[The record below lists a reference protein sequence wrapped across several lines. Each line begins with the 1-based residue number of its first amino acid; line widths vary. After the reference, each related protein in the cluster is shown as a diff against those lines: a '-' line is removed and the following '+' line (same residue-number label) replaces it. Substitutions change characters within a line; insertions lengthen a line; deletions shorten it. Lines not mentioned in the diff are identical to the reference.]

1 MSKYVVLVES
11 PSKAKTIKKYLGK
24 DYIVE
29 ATVGHIKDLPKSSL
43 GVDIENGFK
52 PKIVSIKGKSDILK
66 KIKSLA
72 KVSKKIFIATDPDRE
87 GEAIAQDIYETIKN
101 GEKEIYRVLFHEIT
115 EKGVKEGMQNPRK
128 IDYNLVASQ
137 RARRVMDRIIG
148 YKVSPLLWNTLHLI
162 ESSGDS
168 ALSAGRVQSVA
179 LRLICEREEEIKNFV
194 PLEYWSIIGIF
205 ENDEGYKFKSKL
217 NSYQEKT
224 YKLPDKSLATDEEKS
239 EFFSKYFYIPDEKTA
254 NELLEKCKI
263 ESFSISRI
271 ERKVVNRNPAAPFT
285 TSTLQQEA
293 SKKLFYRPRQ
303 TMQYAQKLYEGVEL
317 GKDEIVGLIT
327 YMRTDSVRVSNDA
340 IEDARD
346 FILKNFGKEYLPESP
361 KIYQSKKQNVQDA
374 HEAIRP
380 TNLKYTP
387 EYVKKY
393 LPRELYKL
401 YELIWNRFIAS
412 QMKPAQFEQVSLD
425 ISGGEFVFRSTG
437 STLLFKGFLAV
448 YDENGEEQSSSDEDI
463 NENEN
468 RIPSGLKEGQ
478 RLNLTELFKN
488 QHFTK
493 PPARYTESSLVKE
506 LDNLGIGRPSTYA
519 SIISTLYDREYV
531 IQEDRKLIPT
541 ELGIKVNHLLI
552 NHFDHIF
559 NVNFTAQMEEELDE
573 IAEGINKYETVLSDF
588 YVPFKNTL
596 DEVEKKIEKP
606 KCELCG
612 ADMEIKMGRYGRFL
626 ACTNYPQCK
635 NVKSLKDFSQKVN
648 DENEKQLLDELCPKC
663 GSQLVY
669 RNSRFGKFIGCSKY
683 PDCDYTKSITLGISC
698 PKCKSGELTPRFTKK
713 RKIFYGCSRYPDC
726 DYVSWN
732 KPTGEICPNC
742 KKDLLVI
749 TKSGKKEKLKCN
761 SCNYVREIEN
771 EN

>member
-1 MSKYVVLVES
+1 MAKYVVLVES

-52 PKIVSIKGKSDILK
+52 PKIITIKGKSDILK

-72 KVSKKIFIATDPDRE
+72 KESDKVFIATDPDRE
-87 GEAIAQDIYETIKN
+87 GEAIAQDIYESIKN
-101 GEKEIYRVLFHEIT
+101 GDKEVYRVLFHEIT
-115 EKGVKEGMQNPRK
+115 EKGVKEGMKNPRT
-128 IDYNLVASQ
+128 IDEKLVASQ

-148 YKVSPLLWNTLHLI
+148 YKISPILWNTLHLI

-179 LRLICEREEEIKNFV
+179 LRLICEREEEIQNFI

-205 ENDEGYKFKSKL
+205 ETENGSQLQSKL
-217 NSYQEKT
+217 FSFEGKT
-224 YKLPDKSLATDEEKS
+224 YKVPDKKLEDDQEKK
-239 EFFSKYFYIPDEKTA
+239 EFFEKYFYIPDEQTA
-254 NELLEKCKI
+254 TELIEKCKLENFRI
-263 ESFSISRI
+263 TRI
-271 ERKVVNRNPAAPFT
+271 EKKVVNRNPAPPFT

-293 SKKLFYRPRQ
+293 SKKLYYRPRQ

-327 YMRTDSVRVSNDA
+327 YMRTDSVRVSDEA
-340 IEDARD
+340 ISSSREY
-346 FILKNFGKEYLPESP
+346 ILKTYGKEYLPESP
-361 KIYQSKKQNVQDA
+361 RVYQSKKQNVQDA

-393 LPRELYKL
+393 LPKELYKL

-425 ISGGEFVFRSTG
+425 ISGGDFVFRSTG
-437 STLLFKGFLAV
+437 STLLFKGYLAV
-448 YDENGEEQSSSDEDI
+448 YDENGEEAQVDEDI

-468 RIPSGLKEGQ
+468 RIPAGLTEGQ
-478 RLNLTELFKN
+478 NLNVVELRKN

-531 IQEDRKLIPT
+531 VQEDRKLIPT
-541 ELGIKVNHLLI
+541 ELGKKVNELLVQ
-552 NHFDHIF
+552 NFDHIF

-573 IAEGINKYETVLSDF
+573 IAEGVNKYENVLTDF
-588 YVPFKNTL
+588 YVPFKSIL

-612 ADMEIKMGRYGRFL
+612 ADMEIKVGRFGRFL
-626 ACTNYPQCK
+626 GCTNYPTCK
-635 NVKSLKDFSQKVN
+635 NIKSLRDFTTK
-648 DENEKQLLDELCPKC
+648 EEKSEHTEQLDEKCPKC
-663 GSQLVY
+663 GSPLVY
-669 RNSRFGKFIGCSKY
+669 RNSRYGKFIGCSNY
-683 PDCDYTKSITLGISC
+683 PECDYTRPITLGIKC
-698 PKCKSGELTPRFTKK
+698 PKCKEGEITPRFSKK
-713 RKIFYGCSRYPDC
+713 RRIFYSCSRYPDC

-732 KPTGEICPNC
+732 KPIDRMCPKCN
-742 KKDLLVI
+742 KDLLVI
-749 TKSGKKEKLKCN
+749 VKSGKKEKIKCN
-761 SCNYVREIEN
+761 SCDYVEEIEN
-771 EN
+771 

>member
-1 MSKYVVLVES
+1 MAKYVVIVES

-43 GVDIENGFK
+43 GIDIENGFK
-52 PKIVSIKGKSDILK
+52 PKIITIKGKSDILK

-72 KVSKKIFIATDPDRE
+72 QDSEKIFIATDPDRE
-87 GEAIAQDIYETIKN
+87 GEAIAQDIYESIKN
-101 GEKEIYRVLFHEIT
+101 GEKKVYRVLFHEIT
-115 EKGVKEGMQNPRK
+115 EKGVKEGMKNPRT
-128 IDYNLVASQ
+128 IDEKLVASQ

-148 YKVSPLLWNTLHLI
+148 YKISPILWNTLHLI
-162 ESSGDS
+162 ESSGDN

-179 LRLICEREEEIKNFV
+179 LRLICEREDEIQNFIPV
-194 PLEYWSIIGIF
+194 EYWSILGIF
-205 ENDEGYKFKSKL
+205 ETDDGARLQSKL
-217 NSYQEKT
+217 FSYEGKN
-224 YKLPDKSLATDEEKS
+224 YKVPDKKLEDEQERK
-239 EFFSKYFYIPDEKTA
+239 EFFEKYFYIPDEKTA
-254 NELLEKCKI
+254 KELIEKCKI
-263 ESFSISRI
+263 ENFRISRI
-271 ERKVVNRNPAAPFT
+271 EKKIVNRNPAPPFT

-293 SKKLFYRPRQ
+293 SKKLYYRPRQ

-327 YMRTDSVRVSNDA
+327 YMRTDSVRVSDEA
-340 IEDARD
+340 ISSAREY
-346 FILKNFGKEYLPESP
+346 ILNTYGKDYLPESP
-361 KIYQSKKQNVQDA
+361 RIYQSKKQNVQDA

-393 LPRELYKL
+393 LPKELFKL

-425 ISGGEFVFRSTG
+425 ISGGDFVFRSTG
-437 STLLFKGFLAV
+437 STLLFKGYLAV
-448 YDENGEEQSSSDEDI
+448 YDENGEDTQADEDI

-468 RIPSGLKEGQ
+468 RIPAGLNEGQ
-478 RLNLTELFKN
+478 KMNVGELKSV

-531 IQEDRKLIPT
+531 VQEDRKLIPT
-541 ELGIKVNHLLI
+541 ELGKKVNELLVQ
-552 NHFDHIF
+552 NFDHIF

-573 IAEGINKYETVLSDF
+573 IAEGVNKYENVLTDF
-588 YVPFKNTL
+588 YVPFKSIL

-612 ADMEIKMGRYGRFL
+612 ADMEIKVGRFGRFL
-626 ACTNYPQCK
+626 GCTNYPNCK
-635 NVKSLKDFSQKVN
+635 NIKSLKEFSTK
-648 DENEKQLLDELCPKC
+648 DEKSEPAEKLDEKCPKC
-663 GSQLVY
+663 GSPLVY
-669 RNSRFGKFIGCSKY
+669 RNSRYGKFIGCSNY
-683 PDCDYTKSITLGISC
+683 PQCDYTRPITLGIKC
-698 PKCKSGELTPRFTKK
+698 PKCNEGEITPRFTKK
-713 RKIFYGCSRYPDC
+713 RKIFYSCSRYPEC
-726 DYVSWN
+726 DYVSWY
-732 KPTGEICPNC
+732 KPTGRICPKCN
-742 KKDLLVI
+742 KDLLVI
-749 TKSGKKEKLKCN
+749 VKSGKKEKIKCN
-761 SCNYVREIEN
+761 SCDYVEET
-771 EN
+771 EKSS

>member
-1 MSKYVVLVES
+1 MAKYVVLVES

-29 ATVGHIKDLPKSSL
+29 ATIGHIKDLPKSSF

-72 KVSKKIFIATDPDRE
+72 KNSEKVFIATDPDRE
-87 GEAIAQDIYETIKN
+87 GEAIAQDIYDAIKN
-101 GEKEIYRVLFHEIT
+101 GDKEVYRVLFHEIT

-148 YKVSPLLWNTLHLI
+148 YKVSPLLWNTLYLI

-194 PLEYWSIIGIF
+194 PIEYWSIVGIF
-205 ENDEGYKFKSKL
+205 QNSGGAKFKSKL
-217 NSYQEKT
+217 FSYQGKT
-224 YKLPDKSLATDEEKS
+224 YKVPDSNFENDNEKI
-239 EFFSKYFYIPDEKTA
+239 EFLSRYFYIPNEQTA
-254 NELLEKCKI
+254 NEILEKCKK
-263 ESFSISRI
+263 ESFEITRI
-271 ERKVVNRNPAAPFT
+271 EKKTVYRNPAAPFT

-293 SKKLFYRPRQ
+293 SKKLYYRPRQ

-317 GKDEIVGLIT
+317 GKDEIIGLIT
-327 YMRTDSVRVSNDA
+327 YMRTDSVRVSNEA
-340 IEDARD
+340 IDEARQY
-346 FILKNFGKEYLPESP
+346 ILKNYGKDYLPDSP
-361 KIYQSKKQNVQDA
+361 RLYQSKKQNVQDA

-393 LPRELYKL
+393 LPKELYKL

-425 ISGGEFVFRSTG
+425 ISGGDFIFRSTG
-437 STLLFKGFLAV
+437 STLLFKGFLTI
-448 YDENGEEQSSSDEDI
+448 YDENGEDQYQDEDI
-463 NENEN
+463 AENEN
-468 RIPSGLKEGQ
+468 KIPQGLEEGQ
-478 RLNLTELFKN
+478 KLDLNELIKN
-488 QHFTK
+488 QHFTR
-493 PPARYTESSLVKE
+493 PPSRYTESSLVKE

-519 SIISTLYDREYV
+519 SIISTLYDREYI

-541 ELGIKVNHLLI
+541 ELGKKVNDLLVT
-552 NHFDHIF
+552 NFDHIF

-573 IAEGINKYETVLSDF
+573 IADGLNKYEKVLNDF
-588 YVPFKNTL
+588 YVPFKNVL

-606 KCELCG
+606 KCDLCG
-612 ADMEIKMGRYGRFL
+612 ADMEIKMGRFGRFL
-626 ACTNYPQCK
+626 ACTNYPECK
-635 NVKSLKDFSQKVN
+635 GVKSLKNFAQKESE
-648 DENEKQLLDELCPKC
+648 ENSKELLDEHCPKC
-663 GSQLVY
+663 GSQLIY
-669 RNSRFGKFIGCSKY
+669 RNSKFGKFIGCSKY
-683 PDCDYTKSITLGISC
+683 PDCDYTKPITLGIKC
-698 PKCKSGELTPRFTKK
+698 PKCKEGEITPRFTKK
-713 RKIFYGCSRYPDC
+713 RRLFYGCTNYPDC
-726 DYVSWN
+726 NYISWN
-732 KPTGEICPNC
+732 KPTGELCPNC
-742 KKDLLVI
+742 QNDLLVQI
-749 TKSGKKEKLKCN
+749 KSGKKIKIKCN
-761 SCNYVREIEN
+761 SCDYIKEIEN
-771 EN
+771 ES

>member
-1 MSKYVVLVES
+1 MAKYVVLVES

-29 ATVGHIKDLPKSSL
+29 ATVGHIKDLPKSSF

-72 KVSKKIFIATDPDRE
+72 KESEKIFIATDPDRE
-87 GEAIAQDIYETIKN
+87 GEAIAQDIYESIKN

-194 PLEYWSIIGIF
+194 PVEYWSIVGIF
-205 ENDEGYKFKSKL
+205 QTEDGSRFKSKL
-217 NSYQEKT
+217 YSYQGKPYKVPEKNFET
-224 YKLPDKSLATDEEKS
+224 EQEKI
-239 EFFSKYFYIPDEKTA
+239 EFFSKNFYIPDEQTA
-254 NELLEKCKI
+254 NELLDKSKL

-271 ERKVVNRNPAAPFT
+271 EKKIVNRNPAAPFT

-293 SKKLFYRPRQ
+293 SKKLFFRPRQ

-340 IEDARD
+340 IEAARD
-346 FILKNFGKEYLPESP
+346 YILKVYGKEYLPETP

-393 LPRELYKL
+393 LPKELYKL

-412 QMKPAQFEQVSLD
+412 QMKSAQFEQVSLD
-425 ISGGEFVFRSTG
+425 VKGGDFVFRTTG
-437 STLLFKGFLAV
+437 STLLFKGYLAI
-448 YDENGEEQSSSDEDI
+448 YDENGDEQISDEDI

-468 RIPSGLKEGQ
+468 RIPAGLKDGQ
-478 RLNLTELFKN
+478 KLDLVELTKN

-531 IQEDRKLIPT
+531 VQEDRKLVPT
-541 ELGIKVNHLLI
+541 ELGKKVNDLLVK
-552 NHFDHIF
+552 NFDHIF

-573 IAEGINKYETVLSDF
+573 IADGVNQYEKVLSDF
-588 YVPFKNTL
+588 YIPFKNIL

-606 KCELCG
+606 KCDLCG
-612 ADMEIKMGRYGRFL
+612 ADMEIKVGRYGRFL
-626 ACTNYPQCK
+626 ACTNYPNCK
-635 NVKSLKDFSQKVN
+635 NIKSLKEFTQKDN
-648 DENEKQLLDELCPKC
+648 DENGKELLDETCPKC

-669 RNSRFGKFIGCSKY
+669 RNSRFGKFIGCSRY
-683 PDCDYTKSITLGISC
+683 PDCDYTRPITLGIKC
-698 PKCKSGELTPRFTKK
+698 PKCKEGEITPRFTKK
-713 RKIFYGCSRYPDC
+713 RRIFYGCSRYPEC

-732 KPTGEICPNC
+732 KPTEELCPNC
-742 KKDLLVI
+742 QSDLLVVV
-749 TKSGKKEKLKCN
+749 KSGKKEKLKCN
-761 SCNYVREIEN
+761 TCNYIREIE
-771 EN
+771 E

>member
-1 MSKYVVLVES
+1 MAKYIVLVES

-29 ATVGHIKDLPKSSL
+29 ATIGHIKDLPKSSL

-72 KVSKKIFIATDPDRE
+72 KNSEKIFIATDPDRE
-87 GEAIAQDIYETIKN
+87 GEAIAQDIYDAIKN
-101 GEKEIYRVLFHEIT
+101 GDKEVYRVLFHEIT
-115 EKGVKEGMQNPRK
+115 EKGVREGMQNPRK

-148 YKVSPLLWNTLHLI
+148 YKISPLLWNTLHLI

-194 PLEYWSIIGIF
+194 PIEYWSIVGIF
-205 ENDEGYKFKSKL
+205 QNPEGAKFNSKL
-217 NSYQEKT
+217 FSYQGKP
-224 YKLPDKSLATDEEKS
+224 YKIPDSKFENENEKS
-239 EFFSKYFYIPDEKTA
+239 EFLSRYFYIPDEQTA
-254 NELLEKCKI
+254 NEILEKCKK
-263 ESFSISRI
+263 ESFQITRI
-271 ERKVVNRNPAAPFT
+271 EKKNVYRNPAAPFT

-293 SKKLFYRPRQ
+293 SKKLSYRPRQ

-317 GKDEIVGLIT
+317 GKDEIIGLIT
-327 YMRTDSVRVSNDA
+327 YMRTDSVRVSNEA
-340 IEDARD
+340 IQEARQY
-346 FILKNFGKEYLPESP
+346 ILENYGKDYLPEFPRS
-361 KIYQSKKQNVQDA
+361 YQSKKQNVQDA

-393 LPRELYKL
+393 LPKELYKL

-412 QMKPAQFEQVSLD
+412 QMKSAQFEQVSLD
-425 ISGGEFVFRSTG
+425 VSGGDFIFRSTG
-437 STLLFKGFLAV
+437 STLLFKGFLAI
-448 YDENGEEQSSSDEDI
+448 YDENGEEQSQDEDI
-463 NENEN
+463 SENEN
-468 RIPSGLKEGQ
+468 KIPQGLEEGQ
-478 RLNLTELFKN
+478 KLDLIELIKN
-488 QHFTK
+488 QHFTR

-531 IQEDRKLIPT
+531 IQEDRKLVPT
-541 ELGIKVNHLLI
+541 DLGKKVNDLLVT
-552 NHFDHIF
+552 NFNHIF

-573 IAEGINKYETVLSDF
+573 IADGQNKYEKVLTDF
-588 YVPFKNTL
+588 YVPFKNVL

-606 KCELCG
+606 KCDLCG

-626 ACTNYPQCK
+626 ACTNYPKCK
-635 NVKSLKDFSQKVN
+635 GVKSLKNFSQKETE
-648 DENEKQLLDELCPKC
+648 ENSSELLDEKCPKC
-663 GSQLVY
+663 GSQLIY
-669 RNSRFGKFIGCSKY
+669 RNSKFGKFIGCSKY
-683 PDCDYTKSITLGISC
+683 PDCDYTRPITLGIKC
-698 PKCKSGELTPRFTKK
+698 PKCKEGEIVPRFTKK
-713 RKIFYGCSRYPDC
+713 RRIFYGCTNYPKC
-726 DYVSWN
+726 DYVLWN
-732 KPTGEICPNC
+732 KPIGEICPNC
-742 KKDLLVI
+742 KNDLLI
-749 TKSGKKEKLKCN
+749 QIKSGKKVKIKCN
-761 SCNYVREIEN
+761 SCGYVKEIEN
-771 EN
+771 ET

>member
-1 MSKYVVLVES
+1 MAKYVVLVES

-29 ATVGHIKDLPKSSL
+29 ATVGHIKDLPKSSF

-72 KVSKKIFIATDPDRE
+72 KGSEKIFIATDPDRE
-87 GEAIAQDIYETIKN
+87 GEAIAQDIYESIKN

-115 EKGVKEGMQNPRK
+115 EKGVQEGMNNPRK
-128 IDYNLVASQ
+128 IDYKLVASQ

-162 ESSGDS
+162 ESSGDT

-179 LRLICEREEEIKNFV
+179 LRLICEREEEINNFI
-194 PLEYWSIIGIF
+194 PFEYWSIIGIF
-205 ENDEGYKFKSKL
+205 ENEKGNKLKSKL
-217 NSYQEKT
+217 YSYQGKT
-224 YKLPDKSLATDEEKS
+224 YKVPDKKFETEEEKE
-239 EFFSKYFYIPDEKTA
+239 EFHTKNFFIPDEQTA
-254 NELLEKCKI
+254 NELLEKCKL
-263 ESFSISRI
+263 ELFFISRI
-271 ERKVVNRNPAAPFT
+271 EKKIVNRNPAAPFT

-317 GKDEIVGLIT
+317 GKNEIVGLIT
-327 YMRTDSVRVSNDA
+327 YMRTDSVRISNDA
-340 IEDARD
+340 IEAARN
-346 FILKNFGKEYLPESP
+346 FILENYGKEYLPDSP
-361 KIYQSKKQNVQDA
+361 RIYQSKKQNVQDA

-393 LPRELYKL
+393 LPKELFNL
-401 YELIWNRFIAS
+401 YELIWNRFISS

-425 ISGGEFVFRSTG
+425 ISGGDFIFRSTG
-437 STLLFKGFLAV
+437 STLLFKGYLAV
-448 YDENGEEQSSSDEDI
+448 YDENGEEQNLDEDI

-468 RIPSGLKEGQ
+468 RIPQGLEEGQ
-478 RLNLTELFKN
+478 KLNLLELTKN

-531 IQEDRKLIPT
+531 VQEDRKLIPT
-541 ELGIKVNHLLI
+541 ELGKKVNELLV
-552 NHFDHIF
+552 NNFDHIF

-573 IAEGINKYETVLSDF
+573 IADGTNKYEKVLSDF
-588 YVPFKNTL
+588 YIPFKSVL
-596 DEVEKKIEKP
+596 DEVEKKLKKP

-612 ADMEIKMGRYGRFL
+612 ADMEIKVGRYGRFL
-626 ACTNYPQCK
+626 ACTNYPNCK
-635 NVKSLKDFSQKVN
+635 NVKSLKEFSQKDN
-648 DENEKQLLDELCPKC
+648 DENGKELLDEKCPKC
-663 GSQLVY
+663 GNQLIY

-683 PDCDYTKSITLGISC
+683 PDCDYTRPITLGIKC
-698 PKCKSGELTPRFTKK
+698 PKCKEGEITARFTKK
-713 RKIFYGCSRYPDC
+713 RRVFYGCTRYPDC
-726 DYVSWN
+726 DFVSWN

-742 KKDLLVI
+742 QKDLLVI
-749 TKSGKKEKLKCN
+749 IKTGKKESLKCN
-761 SCNYVREIEN
+761 TCNYVRKNEIEN
-771 EN
+771 

>member
-1 MSKYVVLVES
+1 MAKYVVLVES

-43 GVDIENGFK
+43 GVDFENGFK
-52 PKIVSIKGKSDILK
+52 PKIISIKGKTDILK

-72 KVSKKIFIATDPDRE
+72 KESEKIFIATDPDRE
-87 GEAIAQDIYETIKN
+87 GEAIAQDIYESIKN
-101 GEKEIYRVLFHEIT
+101 GDKEVYRVLFHEIT
-115 EKGVKEGMQNPRK
+115 EKGVKEGMQNPRS

-148 YKVSPLLWNTLHLI
+148 YKISPILWNTLHLI

-179 LRLICEREEEIKNFV
+179 LRLICEREEEIQNFV
-194 PLEYWSIIGIF
+194 PLEYWSIVGIF
-205 ENDEGYKFKSKL
+205 QTESGAKLLSKL
-217 NSYQEKT
+217 FSFEGKT
-224 YKLPDKSLATDEEKS
+224 YKIPEEKFQDEEAKK
-239 EFFSKYFYIPDEKTA
+239 EFFEKYFYIPDEQSA
-254 NELLEKCKI
+254 SELIEKCKNENFKI
-263 ESFSISRI
+263 TRI
-271 ERKVVNRNPAAPFT
+271 EKKIVNRNPAPPFT

-293 SKKLFYRPRQ
+293 SRKLYFRPRQ

-327 YMRTDSVRVSNDA
+327 YMRTDSVRVSEEAIASAREFIAKTYGND
-340 IEDARD
+340 
-346 FILKNFGKEYLPESP
+346 YLPESP
-361 KIYQSKKQNVQDA
+361 RIYQSKKQNVQDA

-393 LPRELYKL
+393 LPKELYKL

-425 ISGGEFVFRSTG
+425 ITGGDFVFRSTG
-437 STLLFKGFLAV
+437 STMLFKGYLAV
-448 YDENGEEQSSSDEDI
+448 YDENGEENQIDEDI

-468 RIPSGLKEGQ
+468 RIPQGLAEGQ
-478 RLNLTELFKN
+478 LMNVIELKKN

-531 IQEDRKLIPT
+531 VQEDRKLIPT
-541 ELGIKVNHLLI
+541 ELGKKVNQLLVQ
-552 NHFDHIF
+552 NFDHIF

-573 IAEGINKYETVLSDF
+573 IAEGTNKYENVLTDF
-588 YVPFKNTL
+588 YVPFKNIL

-606 KCELCG
+606 KCDLCG
-612 ADMEIKMGRYGRFL
+612 ADMEIKVGRFGRFL
-626 ACTNYPQCK
+626 ACTNYPTCK
-635 NVKSLKDFSQKVN
+635 NVKSLKDFSKDDKSETLEQ
-648 DENEKQLLDELCPKC
+648 LDEKCPKC
-663 GSQLVY
+663 GNPLVY
-669 RNSRFGKFIGCSKY
+669 RNSRYGKFIGCSKY
-683 PDCDYTKSITLGISC
+683 PDCDYTRPITLGIKC
-698 PKCKSGELTPRFTKK
+698 PKCKEGEITPRFTKK
-713 RKIFYGCSRYPDC
+713 RRIFYGCSRYPDC

-732 KPTGEICPNC
+732 KPTDKICPNC
-742 KKDLLVI
+742 NNDLLVI
-749 TKSGKKEKLKCN
+749 VKTGKKEKLKCN
-761 SCNYVREIEN
+761 SCDYTEELEN
-771 EN
+771 SN

>member
-1 MSKYVVLVES
+1 MAKYVVLVES

-52 PKIVSIKGKSDILK
+52 PKIITIKGKSDILK

-72 KVSKKIFIATDPDRE
+72 KESDKVFIATDPDRE
-87 GEAIAQDIYETIKN
+87 GEAIAQDIYESIKN
-101 GEKEIYRVLFHEIT
+101 GDKEVYRVLFHEIT
-115 EKGVKEGMQNPRK
+115 EKGVKEGMKNPRT
-128 IDYNLVASQ
+128 IDEKLVASQ

-148 YKVSPLLWNTLHLI
+148 YKISPILWNTLHLI

-179 LRLICEREEEIKNFV
+179 LRLICEREEEIQNFI

-205 ENDEGYKFKSKL
+205 ETENGSQLQSKL
-217 NSYQEKT
+217 FSFEGKT
-224 YKLPDKSLATDEEKS
+224 YKVPEKKLEDDQEKK
-239 EFFSKYFYIPDEKTA
+239 EFFEKYFYIPDEQTA
-254 NELLEKCKI
+254 TELIEKCKLENFRI
-263 ESFSISRI
+263 TRI
-271 ERKVVNRNPAAPFT
+271 EKKVVNRNPAPPFT

-293 SKKLFYRPRQ
+293 SKKLYYRPRQ

-327 YMRTDSVRVSNDA
+327 YMRTDSVRVSDEA
-340 IEDARD
+340 ISSSREY
-346 FILKNFGKEYLPESP
+346 ILKTYGKEYLPESP
-361 KIYQSKKQNVQDA
+361 RVYQSKKQNVQDA

-393 LPRELYKL
+393 LPKELYKL

-425 ISGGEFVFRSTG
+425 ISGGDFVFRSTG
-437 STLLFKGFLAV
+437 STLLFKGYLAV
-448 YDENGEEQSSSDEDI
+448 YDENGEEAQVDEDI

-468 RIPSGLKEGQ
+468 RIPAGLTEGQ
-478 RLNLTELFKN
+478 NLNVVELRKN

-531 IQEDRKLIPT
+531 VQEDRKLIPT
-541 ELGIKVNHLLI
+541 ELGKKVNELLVQ
-552 NHFDHIF
+552 NFDHIF

-573 IAEGINKYETVLSDF
+573 IAEGVNKYENVLTDF
-588 YVPFKNTL
+588 YVPFKSIL

-612 ADMEIKMGRYGRFL
+612 ADMEIKVGRFGRFL
-626 ACTNYPQCK
+626 GCTNYPTCK
-635 NVKSLKDFSQKVN
+635 NIKSLRDFTTK
-648 DENEKQLLDELCPKC
+648 EEKSEPTEQLDEKCPKC
-663 GSQLVY
+663 GSPLVY
-669 RNSRFGKFIGCSKY
+669 RNSRYGKFIGCSNY
-683 PDCDYTKSITLGISC
+683 PECDYTRPITLGIKC
-698 PKCKSGELTPRFTKK
+698 PKCKEGEITPRFSKK
-713 RKIFYGCSRYPDC
+713 RRIFYSCSRYPDC

-732 KPTGEICPNC
+732 KPIDRMCPKCN
-742 KKDLLVI
+742 KDLLVI
-749 TKSGKKEKLKCN
+749 VKSGKKEKIKCN
-761 SCNYVREIEN
+761 SCDYVEEIEN
-771 EN
+771 

>member
-1 MSKYVVLVES
+1 MAKYVVLVES

-29 ATVGHIKDLPKSSL
+29 ATVGHIKDLPKSSF

-72 KVSKKIFIATDPDRE
+72 KETEKIFIATDPDRE
-87 GEAIAQDIYETIKN
+87 GEAIAQDIYDTIKN
-101 GEKEIYRVLFHEIT
+101 GEKEVYRVLFHEIT

-179 LRLICEREEEIKNFV
+179 LRLICEREEEIQNFKPV
-194 PLEYWSIIGIF
+194 EYWSIIGIF
-205 ENDEGYKFKSKL
+205 ETQEGSRFKSKL
-217 NSYQEKT
+217 YTYQGKT
-224 YKLPDKSLATDEEKS
+224 YKVPEKNFETEEERTD
-239 EFFSKYFYIPDEKTA
+239 FFSKNFYIPDEKTA
-254 NELLEKCKI
+254 NELIQKCLT
-263 ESFSISRI
+263 ESFSITRI
-271 ERKVVNRNPAAPFT
+271 EKKIVNRNPAAPFT

-293 SKKLFYRPRQ
+293 SKKLSFRPRQ

-327 YMRTDSVRVSNDA
+327 YMRTDSVRVSNEA
-340 IEDARD
+340 IEEARE
-346 FILKNFGKEYLPESP
+346 FIIKNYGKEYLPETP
-361 KIYQSKKQNVQDA
+361 RIYQSKKQNVQDA

-393 LPRELYKL
+393 LPKELFKL

-412 QMKPAQFEQVSLD
+412 QMKPAQLEQTSLD
-425 ISGGEFVFRSTG
+425 VSGGDFVFRTTG
-437 STLLFKGFLAV
+437 STLLFKGFLAI
-448 YDENGEEQSSSDEDI
+448 YDDNSDEQSSDEDI

-468 RIPSGLKEGQ
+468 RIPLGLEEGQ
-478 RLNLTELFKN
+478 ILNLIELLKN

-541 ELGIKVNHLLI
+541 ELGKKVNDLLVS
-552 NHFDHIF
+552 NFDHIF
-559 NVNFTAQMEEELDE
+559 NVNFTAKMEEELDE
-573 IAEGINKYETVLSDF
+573 IAEGTNNYERVLSDF
-588 YVPFKNTL
+588 YIPFKNIL

-606 KCELCG
+606 KCDLCG
-612 ADMEIKMGRYGRFL
+612 SDMEIKMGRFGRFL
-626 ACTNYPQCK
+626 SCTNYPKCK
-635 NVKSLKDFSQKVN
+635 GIKSLKEFSQKDN
-648 DENEKQLLDELCPKC
+648 GETEKEYLEENCPKC
-663 GSQLVY
+663 GNQLVY
-669 RNSRFGKFIGCSKY
+669 RNSKYGKFIGCSKY
-683 PDCDYTKSITLGISC
+683 PDCDYTRPITLGIQC
-698 PKCKSGELTPRFTKK
+698 PKCKEGEITPRFTKR
-713 RKIFYGCSRYPDC
+713 RKLFYGCTRYPDC

-732 KPTGEICPNC
+732 KPIDEICPNC
-742 KKDLLVI
+742 NNDLLVI
-749 TKSGKKEKLKCN
+749 VKSGKKEKLKCN
-761 SCNYVREIEN
+761 SCNYTRELESEN
-771 EN
+771 

>member
-1 MSKYVVLVES
+1 MAKYVVLVES

-52 PKIVSIKGKSDILK
+52 PKIITIKGKSDILK

-72 KVSKKIFIATDPDRE
+72 KESDKVFIATDPDRE
-87 GEAIAQDIYETIKN
+87 GEAIAQDIYESIKN
-101 GEKEIYRVLFHEIT
+101 GDKEVYRVLFHEIT
-115 EKGVKEGMQNPRK
+115 EKGVKEGMKNPRT
-128 IDYNLVASQ
+128 IDEKLVASQ

-148 YKVSPLLWNTLHLI
+148 YKISPILWNTLHLI

-179 LRLICEREEEIKNFV
+179 LRLICEREEEIQNFI

-205 ENDEGYKFKSKL
+205 ETENGSQLQSKL
-217 NSYQEKT
+217 FSFEGKT
-224 YKLPDKSLATDEEKS
+224 YKVPDKKLEDDQEKK
-239 EFFSKYFYIPDEKTA
+239 EFFEKYFYIPDEQTA
-254 NELLEKCKI
+254 TELIEKCKLENFRI
-263 ESFSISRI
+263 TRI
-271 ERKVVNRNPAAPFT
+271 EKKVVNRNPAPPFT

-293 SKKLFYRPRQ
+293 SKKLYYRPRQ

-327 YMRTDSVRVSNDA
+327 YMRTDSVRVSDEA
-340 IEDARD
+340 ISSSREY
-346 FILKNFGKEYLPESP
+346 ILKTYGKEYLPESP
-361 KIYQSKKQNVQDA
+361 RVYQSKKQNVQDA

-393 LPRELYKL
+393 LPKELYKL

-425 ISGGEFVFRSTG
+425 ISGGDFVFRSTG
-437 STLLFKGFLAV
+437 STLLFKGYLAV
-448 YDENGEEQSSSDEDI
+448 YDENGEEAQVDEDI

-468 RIPSGLKEGQ
+468 RIPAGLTEGQ
-478 RLNLTELFKN
+478 NLNVVELRKN

-531 IQEDRKLIPT
+531 VQEDRKLIPT
-541 ELGIKVNHLLI
+541 ELGKKVNELLVQ
-552 NHFDHIF
+552 NFDHIF

-573 IAEGINKYETVLSDF
+573 IAEGVNKYENVLTDF
-588 YVPFKNTL
+588 YVPFKSIL

-612 ADMEIKMGRYGRFL
+612 ADMEIKVGRFGRFL
-626 ACTNYPQCK
+626 GCTNYPTCK
-635 NVKSLKDFSQKVN
+635 NIKSLRDFTTK
-648 DENEKQLLDELCPKC
+648 EEKSEPTEQLDEKCPKC
-663 GSQLVY
+663 GSPLVY
-669 RNSRFGKFIGCSKY
+669 RNSRYGKFIGCSNY
-683 PDCDYTKSITLGISC
+683 PECDYTRPITLGIKC
-698 PKCKSGELTPRFTKK
+698 PKCKEGEITPRFSKK
-713 RKIFYGCSRYPDC
+713 RRIFYSCSRYPDC

-732 KPTGEICPNC
+732 KPIDRMCPKCN
-742 KKDLLVI
+742 KDLLVI
-749 TKSGKKEKLKCN
+749 VKSGKKEKIKCN
-761 SCNYVREIEN
+761 SCDYVEEIEN
-771 EN
+771 

>member
-1 MSKYVVLVES
+1 MAKYIVLVES

-29 ATVGHIKDLPKSSL
+29 ATIGHIKDLPKSSL

-52 PKIVSIKGKSDILK
+52 PKIISIKGKTDVLK
-66 KIKSLA
+66 KIKSLSKESE
-72 KVSKKIFIATDPDRE
+72 KVFIATDPDRE
-87 GEAIAQDIYETIKN
+87 GEAIAQDIYESIKN
-101 GEKEIYRVLFHEIT
+101 GDKEVYRVLFHEIT

-128 IDYNLVASQ
+128 IDQNLVASQ

-148 YKVSPLLWNTLHLI
+148 YKISPLLWNTLHLI

-179 LRLICEREEEIKNFV
+179 LRLICEREEEIQNFV

-205 ENDEGYKFKSKL
+205 ETENGARLRSKL
-217 NSYQEKT
+217 FSFEGKT
-224 YKLPDKSLATDEEKS
+224 YKIPDKKFENEEEQKQ
-239 EFFSKYFYIPDEKTA
+239 FIQKYFYIPDKQTA
-254 NELLEKCKI
+254 SEFIEKCKKENFRI
-263 ESFSISRI
+263 TRI
-271 ERKVVNRNPAAPFT
+271 EKKVVFRNPAPPFT

-293 SKKLFYRPRQ
+293 SKKLYYRPRQ

-327 YMRTDSVRVSNDA
+327 YMRTDSVRVSDEA
-340 IEDARD
+340 IASAR
-346 FILKNFGKEYLPESP
+346 EYISKTYGNEFLPDSP
-361 KIYQSKKQNVQDA
+361 RVYQSKKQNVQDA

-393 LPRELYKL
+393 LPKELYKL

-425 ISGGEFVFRSTG
+425 ISGGDFLFRSTG
-437 STLLFKGFLAV
+437 STLLFNGYLAV
-448 YDENGEEQSSSDEDI
+448 YEENGEDIQVDEDI

-468 RIPSGLKEGQ
+468 RIPPGLVEGQ
-478 RLNLTELFKN
+478 YLNVVELKKN

-493 PPARYTESSLVKE
+493 PPARYSESSLVKE

-531 IQEDRKLIPT
+531 VSEDRKLIPT
-541 ELGIKVNHLLI
+541 ELGKKVNEFLVK
-552 NHFDHIF
+552 NFDHIF

-573 IAEGINKYETVLSDF
+573 IAEGENKYENVLTDF
-588 YVPFKNTL
+588 YVPFKNIL
-596 DEVEKKIEKP
+596 DEVEKKIAKP
-606 KCELCG
+606 KCDLCG
-612 ADMEIKMGRYGRFL
+612 ADMEIKVGRFGRFL
-626 ACTNYPQCK
+626 ACTNYPNCK
-635 NVKSLKDFSQKVN
+635 NVKSLKEFSSKENKV
-648 DENEKQLLDELCPKC
+648 EPVEQLDEKCPKC
-663 GSQLVY
+663 GNQLVY
-669 RNSRFGKFIGCSKY
+669 RNSKYGKFIGCSNY
-683 PDCDYTKSITLGISC
+683 PECDYTRPITLGIIC
-698 PKCKSGELTPRFTKK
+698 PKCKEGEITPRFTKK
-713 RKIFYGCSRYPDC
+713 RRIFYGCSRYPEC

-732 KPTGEICPNC
+732 KPINRICPKCNN
-742 KKDLLVI
+742 DLLVI
-749 TKSGKKEKLKCN
+749 VKSGKKEKIKCN
-761 SCNYVREIEN
+761 SCDYTEEIEN
-771 EN
+771 

>member
-1 MSKYVVLVES
+1 MSKYIVLVES

-72 KVSKKIFIATDPDRE
+72 KSSEKIFIATDPDRE
-87 GEAIAQDIYETIKN
+87 GEAIAQDIYESIKN

-205 ENDEGYKFKSKL
+205 ENEEGNKFKSKL
-217 NSYQEKT
+217 NSYQGKT
-224 YKLPDKSLATDEEKS
+224 YKIPDKKLETDEEKN

-254 NELLEKCKI
+254 NELLEKCKQ

-340 IEDARD
+340 IEAARD
-346 FILKNFGKEYLPESP
+346 FILKNYGKEFLPDSP
-361 KIYQSKKQNVQDA
+361 KMYQSKKQNVQDA

-387 EYVKKY
+387 DYVKKY
-393 LPRELYKL
+393 LPKELYKL

-425 ISGGEFVFRSTG
+425 VSGGDFVFRSTG

-448 YDENGEEQSSSDEDI
+448 YDENGEEQSSDEDI

-468 RIPSGLKEGQ
+468 RIPPGLKEGQ
-478 RLNLTELFKN
+478 MLNLTELTKN

-531 IQEDRKLIPT
+531 VQEDRKLIPT
-541 ELGIKVNHLLI
+541 ELGIKVNQLLV
-552 NHFDHIF
+552 NYFDHIF

-588 YVPFKNTL
+588 YIPFKNIL

-635 NVKSLKDFSQKVN
+635 NVKSLKEFSQKDN
-648 DENEKQLLDELCPKC
+648 DENGKQLLDELCPKC

-683 PDCDYTKSITLGISC
+683 PDCDYTKPITLGINC
-698 PKCKSGELTPRFTKK
+698 PKCKTGELTPRFTKK
-713 RKIFYGCSRYPDC
+713 RRIFYGCSRYPEC
-726 DYVSWN
+726 DYVTWN
-732 KPTGEICPNC
+732 KPTAEICPNC
-742 KKDLLVI
+742 QKDLLVI
-749 TKSGKKEKLKCN
+749 IKSGKKEKLKCN
-761 SCNYVREIEN
+761 SCNYVREIEK

>member
-1 MSKYVVLVES
+1 MAKYIVLVES

-29 ATVGHIKDLPKSSL
+29 ATIGHIKDLPKSSL

-72 KVSKKIFIATDPDRE
+72 KNSEKIFIATDPDRE
-87 GEAIAQDIYETIKN
+87 GEAIAQDIYDAIKN
-101 GEKEIYRVLFHEIT
+101 GDKEVYRVLFHEIT
-115 EKGVKEGMQNPRK
+115 EKGVREGMQNPRK

-148 YKVSPLLWNTLHLI
+148 YKISPLLWNTLHLI

-194 PLEYWSIIGIF
+194 PIEYWSIVGIF
-205 ENDEGYKFKSKL
+205 QNPEGAKFNSKL
-217 NSYQEKT
+217 FSYQGKP
-224 YKLPDKSLATDEEKS
+224 YKVPDSKFENENEKS
-239 EFFSKYFYIPDEKTA
+239 EFLSRYFYIPDEQTA
-254 NELLEKCKI
+254 NEILEKCKK
-263 ESFSISRI
+263 ESFQITRI
-271 ERKVVNRNPAAPFT
+271 EKKNVYRNPAAPFT

-293 SKKLFYRPRQ
+293 SKKLSYRPRQ

-317 GKDEIVGLIT
+317 GKDEIIGLIT
-327 YMRTDSVRVSNDA
+327 YMRTDSVRVSNEA
-340 IEDARD
+340 IQEARQY
-346 FILKNFGKEYLPESP
+346 ILENYGKDYLPEFPRS
-361 KIYQSKKQNVQDA
+361 YQSKKQNVQDA

-393 LPRELYKL
+393 LPKELYKL

-412 QMKPAQFEQVSLD
+412 QMKSAQFEQVSLD
-425 ISGGEFVFRSTG
+425 VSGGDFIFRSTG
-437 STLLFKGFLAV
+437 STLLFKGFLAI
-448 YDENGEEQSSSDEDI
+448 YDENGEEQSQDEDI
-463 NENEN
+463 SENEN
-468 RIPSGLKEGQ
+468 KIPQGLEEGQ
-478 RLNLTELFKN
+478 KLDLIELIKN
-488 QHFTK
+488 QHFTR

-531 IQEDRKLIPT
+531 IQEDRKLVPT
-541 ELGIKVNHLLI
+541 DLGKKVNDLLVT
-552 NHFDHIF
+552 NFNHIF

-573 IAEGINKYETVLSDF
+573 IADGQNKYEKVLTDF
-588 YVPFKNTL
+588 YVPFKNVL

-606 KCELCG
+606 KCDLCG

-626 ACTNYPQCK
+626 ACTNYPKCK
-635 NVKSLKDFSQKVN
+635 GVKSLKNFSQKETE
-648 DENEKQLLDELCPKC
+648 ENSSELLDEKCPKC
-663 GSQLVY
+663 GSQLIY
-669 RNSRFGKFIGCSKY
+669 RNSKFGKFIGCSKY
-683 PDCDYTKSITLGISC
+683 PDCDYTRPITLGIKC
-698 PKCKSGELTPRFTKK
+698 PKCKEGEIVPRFTKK
-713 RKIFYGCSRYPDC
+713 RRIFYGCTNYPKC
-726 DYVSWN
+726 DYVLWN
-732 KPTGEICPNC
+732 KPIGEICPNC
-742 KKDLLVI
+742 KNDLLI
-749 TKSGKKEKLKCN
+749 QIKSGKKVKIKCN
-761 SCNYVREIEN
+761 SCGYVKEIEN
-771 EN
+771 ET

>member
-1 MSKYVVLVES
+1 
-11 PSKAKTIKKYLGK
+11 
-24 DYIVE
+24 
-29 ATVGHIKDLPKSSL
+29 
-43 GVDIENGFK
+43 
-52 PKIVSIKGKSDILK
+52 
-66 KIKSLA
+66 
-72 KVSKKIFIATDPDRE
+72 
-87 GEAIAQDIYETIKN
+87 
-101 GEKEIYRVLFHEIT
+101 
-115 EKGVKEGMQNPRK
+115 
-128 IDYNLVASQ
+128 
-137 RARRVMDRIIG
+137 
-148 YKVSPLLWNTLHLI
+148 
-162 ESSGDS
+162 
-168 ALSAGRVQSVA
+168 
-179 LRLICEREEEIKNFV
+179 
-194 PLEYWSIIGIF
+194 
-205 ENDEGYKFKSKL
+205 
-217 NSYQEKT
+217 
-224 YKLPDKSLATDEEKS
+224 
-239 EFFSKYFYIPDEKTA
+239 
-254 NELLEKCKI
+254 
-263 ESFSISRI
+263 
-271 ERKVVNRNPAAPFT
+271 
-285 TSTLQQEA
+285 
-293 SKKLFYRPRQ
+293 
-303 TMQYAQKLYEGVEL
+303 MQYAQKLYEGVEL

-340 IEDARD
+340 IEAARD
-346 FILKNFGKEYLPESP
+346 FILKNYGKEFLPDSP
-361 KIYQSKKQNVQDA
+361 KMYQSKKQNVQDA

-393 LPRELYKL
+393 LPKELYKL

-425 ISGGEFVFRSTG
+425 VSGGDFVFRSTG

-448 YDENGEEQSSSDEDI
+448 YDENGEEQSSDEDI

-468 RIPSGLKEGQ
+468 RIPPGLKEGQ
-478 RLNLTELFKN
+478 MLNLTELTKN

-531 IQEDRKLIPT
+531 VQEDRKLIPT
-541 ELGIKVNHLLI
+541 ELGIKVNQLLV
-552 NHFDHIF
+552 NYFDHIF

-588 YVPFKNTL
+588 YIPFKNIL

-635 NVKSLKDFSQKVN
+635 NVKSLKEFSQKDN
-648 DENEKQLLDELCPKC
+648 DENGKQLLDELCPKC

-683 PDCDYTKSITLGISC
+683 PDCDYTKPITLGINC
-698 PKCKSGELTPRFTKK
+698 PKCKTGELTPRFTKK
-713 RKIFYGCSRYPDC
+713 RRIFYGCSRYPEC
-726 DYVSWN
+726 DYVTWN
-732 KPTGEICPNC
+732 KPTAEICPNC
-742 KKDLLVI
+742 QKDLLVI
-749 TKSGKKEKLKCN
+749 IKSGKKEKLKCN
-761 SCNYVREIEN
+761 SCNYVREIEK

>member
-1 MSKYVVLVES
+1 MAKYIVLVES

-29 ATVGHIKDLPKSSL
+29 ATVGHIKDLPKSSF

-66 KIKSLA
+66 KIKTLA
-72 KVSKKIFIATDPDRE
+72 KESEKIFIATDPDRE
-87 GEAIAQDIYETIKN
+87 GEAIAQDIYDSIKN
-101 GEKEIYRVLFHEIT
+101 GDKEIYRVLFHEIT

-179 LRLICEREEEIKNFV
+179 LRLICEREDEINNFI
-194 PLEYWSIIGIF
+194 PIEYWSIIGIF
-205 ENDEGYKFKSKL
+205 ENEGGTRFKSKL
-217 NSYQEKT
+217 YSYQGKPYKVPEK
-224 YKLPDKSLATDEEKS
+224 KFESEDEKI
-239 EFFSKYFYIPDEKTA
+239 EFFTKNFYIPDKQTA
-254 NELLEKCKI
+254 NDLLEKCKL

-271 ERKVVNRNPAAPFT
+271 EKKIVNRNPAAPFT

-327 YMRTDSVRVSNDA
+327 YMRTDSVRVSNEA
-340 IEDARD
+340 VEAAREY
-346 FILKNFGKEYLPESP
+346 ILKTYGKDFLPDSP
-361 KIYQSKKQNVQDA
+361 RLYQSKKQNVQDA

-387 EYVKKY
+387 EYVRKY
-393 LPRELYKL
+393 LPKELYRL

-425 ISGGEFVFRSTG
+425 VKGGDFVFRSTG
-437 STLLFKGFLAV
+437 STLLFKGYLAI
-448 YDENGEEQSSSDEDI
+448 YDENGEEQSLDEDI

-468 RIPSGLKEGQ
+468 RIPAGLNEGQ
-478 RLNLTELFKN
+478 VLNLVELIKN

-541 ELGIKVNHLLI
+541 ELGKKVNELLVK
-552 NHFDHIF
+552 NFDHIF

-573 IAEGINKYETVLSDF
+573 IADGINQYEKVLSDF
-588 YVPFKNTL
+588 YIPFKNVL

-606 KCELCG
+606 KCDLCG
-612 ADMEIKMGRYGRFL
+612 ADMEIKVGRYGRFL
-626 ACTNYPQCK
+626 ACTNYPECK
-635 NVKSLKDFSQKVN
+635 NIKSLKEFAQK
-648 DENEKQLLDELCPKC
+648 ENNENGKELLDETCPKC

-669 RNSRFGKFIGCSKY
+669 RNSRYGKFIGCSKY
-683 PDCDYTKSITLGISC
+683 PECDYTRPITLGIKC
-698 PKCKSGELTPRFTKK
+698 PKCNEGEITPRFTKK
-713 RKIFYGCSRYPDC
+713 RRIFYGCSRYPEC

-742 KKDLLVI
+742 QKDLLVI
-749 TKSGKKEKLKCN
+749 VKSGKKEKLKCN
-761 SCNYVREIEN
+761 SCNYVKEIE
-771 EN
+771 E